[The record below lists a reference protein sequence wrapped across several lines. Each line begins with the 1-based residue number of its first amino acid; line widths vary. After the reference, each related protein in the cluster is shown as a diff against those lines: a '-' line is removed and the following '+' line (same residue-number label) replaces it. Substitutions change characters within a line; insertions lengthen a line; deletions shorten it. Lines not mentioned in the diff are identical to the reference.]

1 MKLSTIAALRAGV
14 SLTPV
19 KKHPGHSDQKVHGR
33 GRRGAAAKAAKFDGP
48 EVKDWDD
55 VNQVKARAEAIDE
68 YNAKH
73 GGDWATGERF
83 DTEYLYKREDGSY
96 TPQRAAM
103 HDQIVD
109 ELMAK
114 NADVPADGQA
124 VVLAGPPGAGKTS
137 ILKKSENGVADAV
150 GVELNAD
157 GSFKSHAGEN
167 SDDIKSIMAD
177 KGMVPVVDG
186 ASAGEM
192 VNLVHEESSHI
203 SKMYHNRLLAE
214 KKNVVIDGTL
224 GGTNEQKQIDKISS
238 TKRAG
243 YEMRAIMVDTDPE
256 MAIESASN
264 RWVGGEKRGDK
275 HGGRYVPPAVTEA
288 ESRPTG
294 RVPGAK
300 TANRENFEILTRP
313 GSGVD
318 FEETFVFDNS
328 KTPQHPNGYGN
339 VLLSHRIGGRE
350 QVNQGNQRLQQLG
363 APPVLSN
370 LPGGTQGRAVTGG
383 DFQGRD
389 TGLTG
394 PMFAKQES
402 YKPTAGMIAEAKR
415 GLEWRREFNRGG
427 TAVGVARARDISN
440 GKSLSLSTVK
450 RMHSFFARHEV
461 DKKGKG
467 FNRGEPGYPS
477 AGRIAW
483 ALWGG
488 DAGFAWSRQISQRD
502 KNVSKAVSASV
513 RDGLQRKVEEH
524 NEKHGDA
531 ASKKVTLRMLSS
543 VFERGVGAYKTNPQS
558 VRPNVKSPDQWAYAR
573 VNTFLRA
580 VRTGRFP
587 GGKFDTDLLPSGH
600 KLSTRK
606 SLEEPMRVGKL
617 ANGDYVLVK
626 HPGHQ
631 DQKSHGR
638 RATYAGEATGV
649 RRGGVAAVNE
659 GNSQGFK
666 PTAQSRRIIR
676 GEANSPKTGKPI
688 SEDAQSAHRSYTEG
702 NTANAVNKK
711 LRTRNENL
719 SPEERSVQ
727 TGMDK
732 AFNEASFELQQPR
745 TVYRSETKRVG
756 SAATGDSADLI
767 VGNKI
772 KQNDVTV
779 DLGFMSTRENSVDAA
794 GDMEAI
800 GRQGFGQ
807 QVQVNYAINVP
818 AGTRMLAGNES
829 QGETI
834 LDRGSQLRVTKVTKS
849 GPNKVDVEAEVFSGT
864 AQGGSIPRAQRPTP
878 DVVPGIPARGQ
889 RSSSAAYSIVP
900 SERAG
905 TESPESR
912 LGQYG
917 EGFGKAEGDAGSA
930 APKVRTG
937 RNDLASLGSRV
948 SILLWR
954 RTGIVKHPGHADQKS
969 HGRKRRSG
977 QSASGQLLGEDIPA
991 SEGDVRGFTT
1001 ANYPSQAL
1009 AYSTQKSTLDSMDSE
1024 AGIAHRGYIGSEHA
1038 QINGFLRDPDGP
1050 MTSRSDTTTGG
1061 MPLPVKQARVDNLDK
1076 AFSQDNMGV
1085 ELTRDAKLY
1094 RGVQADRSIDAH
1106 PMSKLEAGDEF
1117 TDLGFTSTSTNTA
1130 VTRDFIDRDARGES
1144 EGIQFNIT
1152 APAGTTVIGGMDAE
1166 QELIL
1171 PRGSKFRVTGK
1182 TRLQGQDQDDPDTW
1196 MGTENGRPVFDE
1208 YNENWSGGSKDILVV
1223 DVELIES
1230 KPVYKSVP
1238 LFKHPGHQ
1246 DQKAH
1251 GRRGTSTGGGVTDI
1265 EFTNSAGQVRDG
1277 FAVETPIGTVRA
1289 AKMKNNYSDDAE
1301 GFEEFARDAYEMQI
1315 ETKNGTYIVEADY
1328 VHFSEFAGGKNGTVD
1343 STIYVMT
1350 PEAGMETAGTLQRV
1364 LNDGRSEGKPAFV
1377 KNDIMEIYDDHTGNG
1392 VGTTM
1397 LRHHEGQLAAAGF
1410 EYQRVQAVSHY
1421 SMNGAYTW
1429 AKYGY
1434 KPDEGQSDLHFGD
1447 FARQKQFSD
1456 FGLTAAEK
1464 GFWDSTRQR
1473 STLEA
1478 QGKSL
1483 IDAAAVS
1490 PDFRDSLIQQGD
1502 WNGTMDLRPH
1512 AAMSK
1517 AEQDVVAVIARWQL
1531 EDPVGYEND
1540 VPEMWEEIRAASV
1553 KTAKSVSFFKHP
1565 GHQDQKSHGR
1575 RAAGSGGGSGKA
1587 TSAKEAIKLST
1598 QKRRNADENVRRELT
1613 DYVDGNNV
1621 NDKLRHSDFPEDFT
1635 QIAVGANQIDNMDR
1649 AFSSEQLGVEVPPI
1663 TVMRGMGFAQDSES
1677 GKMWENVKEGDEFVD
1692 KGFVSTTTG
1701 DSGVEQRFMED
1712 AKGTRVEAVIRLKDG
1727 QTVIAGSGEEREII
1741 LPRNSRFKV
1750 TYKTE
1755 NTRFE
1760 SNTIAGGFDSDKPET
1775 WGSEQK
1781 TIRINLDV
1789 VDAPTVYKSISF
1801 FKHPGHAD
1809 QKVHGR
1815 RSATRVQGYKKEL
1828 AQRAYG
1834 EGGGTW
1840 DWRNESFVDDGK
1852 IVALEAYEGR
1862 YSPPAGGW
1870 TEESVAD
1877 SIVDWSKSPDV
1888 QQGLRSRTDANV
1900 GMWLDE
1906 DSGDLFLDVSVKL
1919 TGASPEQASRLAR
1932 RENQL
1937 AWWDGDNQQLYVRN
1951 DAGNYVSE
1959 TVD

>member
-14 SLTPV
+14 ALTPV

-33 GRRGAAAKAAKFDGP
+33 GRRGQAAKAAKFDGP

-55 VNQVKARAEAIDE
+55 PKQVQARAEAIDS
-68 YNAKH
+68 YNEKH
-73 GGDWATGERF
+73 GGEWASGERY
-83 DTEYLYKREDGSY
+83 DTEYLYRREDGSY

-114 NADVPADGQA
+114 NADVPTDGQA

-137 ILKKSENGVADAV
+137 ILKKSENGVAERV

-157 GSFKSHAGEN
+157 GTFKSHAGEN
-167 SDDIKSIMAD
+167 SDDIKGIMAD
-177 KGMVPVVDG
+177 KGMVPIVDG

-203 SKMYHNRLLAE
+203 SKMYHNRLLSE
-214 KKNVVIDGTL
+214 NKNVVIDGTL
-224 GGTNEQKQIDKISS
+224 GGTNEQKQIDKIAS
-238 TKRAG
+238 TKKAG

-328 KTPQHPNGYGN
+328 KTPQNPNGYGN
-339 VLLSHRIGGRE
+339 VLTSNRVGGTE
-350 QVNQGNQRLQQLG
+350 QLTGGTRLQQLG

-370 LPGGTQGRAVTGG
+370 LPGGTQGRPVTGG
-383 DFQGRD
+383 TFQGRD
-389 TGLTG
+389 TGVTG

-467 FNRGEPGYPS
+467 FNRGEAGYPS

-488 DAGFAWSRQISQRD
+488 DAGFAWSRQISQRE
-502 KNVSKAVSASV
+502 KNVNKAVSASV

-600 KLSTRK
+600 KMSTRK
-606 SLEEPMRVGKL
+606 SLEEPMMVGKL

-638 RATYAGEATGV
+638 KATYAGESRGV
-649 RRGGVAAVNE
+649 RRTGPAAVNE
-659 GNSQGFK
+659 SNSQGFK
-666 PTAQSRRIIR
+666 PTAQSRRIMN
-676 GEANSPKTGKPI
+676 GEANSPATGKPI
-688 SEDAQSAHRSYTEG
+688 SEEAQTAHRSYTQG
-702 NTANAVNKK
+702 NSANAINKK

-719 SPEERSVQ
+719 SPEERSIQ

-756 SAATGDSADLI
+756 SASTGEAADLV

-772 KQNDVTV
+772 KQNDVSV
-779 DLGFMSTRENSVDAA
+779 DLGFMSTRGNAVDAA
-794 GDMEAI
+794 GDIESL

-807 QVQVNYAINVP
+807 QVQVNYSIDVP
-818 AGTRMLAGNES
+818 AGTRMLAGNEG

-834 LDRGSQLRVTKVTKS
+834 FDRGSQLRVTKVTKT
-849 GPNKVDVEAEVFSGT
+849 GPNKVDVEAEVFGGT
-864 AQGGSIPRAQRPTP
+864 ARGGDIPRNRRPTP
-878 DVVPGIPARGQ
+878 EVVPGVRGTGPKANQ
-889 RSSSAAYSIVP
+889 SAYSLSP

-905 TESPESR
+905 NPSPESR
-912 LGQYG
+912 LGSYG
-917 EGFGKAEGDAGSA
+917 EGFGKTEGDVGSA
-930 APKVRTG
+930 APKVLTG
-937 RNDLASLGSRV
+937 SSDLANLESRV

-954 RTGIVKHPGHADQKS
+954 RTGIVKHPGHSDQKS

-977 QSASGQLLGEDIPA
+977 QSAGGQLTGDDIPA
-991 SEGDVRGFTT
+991 SEGDVFGFTT

-1009 AYSTQKSTLDSMDSE
+1009 AYSTQKSTMDSMNSE

-1094 RGVQADRSIDAH
+1094 RGVQVDRDIESH

-1152 APAGTTVIGGMDAE
+1152 APAGTTVVGGMDAE

-1171 PRGSKFRVTGK
+1171 PRGSKFKVTGK
-1182 TRLQGQDQDDPDTW
+1182 TRLQGQDEDDPDTW

-1208 YNENWSGGSKDILVV
+1208 YNEGWSGGSKDILVV

-1246 DQKAH
+1246 DQK
-1251 GRRGTSTGGGVTDI
+1251 
-1265 EFTNSAGQVRDG
+1265 
-1277 FAVETPIGTVRA
+1277 
-1289 AKMKNNYSDDAE
+1289 
-1301 GFEEFARDAYEMQI
+1301 
-1315 ETKNGTYIVEADY
+1315 
-1328 VHFSEFAGGKNGTVD
+1328 
-1343 STIYVMT
+1343 
-1350 PEAGMETAGTLQRV
+1350 
-1364 LNDGRSEGKPAFV
+1364 
-1377 KNDIMEIYDDHTGNG
+1377 
-1392 VGTTM
+1392 
-1397 LRHHEGQLAAAGF
+1397 
-1410 EYQRVQAVSHY
+1410 
-1421 SMNGAYTW
+1421 
-1429 AKYGY
+1429 
-1434 KPDEGQSDLHFGD
+1434 
-1447 FARQKQFSD
+1447 
-1456 FGLTAAEK
+1456 
-1464 GFWDSTRQR
+1464 
-1473 STLEA
+1473 
-1478 QGKSL
+1478 
-1483 IDAAAVS
+1483 
-1490 PDFRDSLIQQGD
+1490 
-1502 WNGTMDLRPH
+1502 
-1512 AAMSK
+1512 
-1517 AEQDVVAVIARWQL
+1517 
-1531 EDPVGYEND
+1531 
-1540 VPEMWEEIRAASV
+1540 
-1553 KTAKSVSFFKHP
+1553 
-1565 GHQDQKSHGR
+1565 SHGR
-1575 RAAGSGGGSGKA
+1575 RAAGSGGGGEEKFSNGFDAMKESLVKAGVVGMALQSQRSEYVRGNRMNDQLRNPEKSG
-1587 TSAKEAIKLST
+1587 
-1598 QKRRNADENVRRELT
+1598 
-1613 DYVDGNNV
+1613 GN
-1621 NDKLRHSDFPEDFT
+1621 PPP
-1635 QIAVGANQIDNMDR
+1635 GALDDMDR
-1649 AFSSEQLGVEVPPI
+1649 AFSVEQ
-1663 TVMRGMGFAQDSES
+1663 GMGVKTGPISVTRGAAFPQGDDR
-1677 GKMWENVKEGDEFVD
+1677 GKVFENVQTGDEFVD
-1692 KGFVSTTTG
+1692 RGFVSTTLAG
-1701 DSGVEQRFMED
+1701 SGIEQNFMIAD
-1712 AKGTRVEAVIRLKDG
+1712 GTRVESFIKLQDG
-1727 QTVIAGSGEEREII
+1727 QTVIAGSEREQELI

-1750 TYKTE
+1750 VEKVE
-1755 NTRFE
+1755 STRMVPP
-1760 SNTIAGGFDSDKPET
+1760 SRALVGPYDPNKPET
-1775 WGSEQK
+1775 FTPVETK
-1781 TIRINLDV
+1781 DIRLYLEV
-1789 VDAPTVYKSISF
+1789 VDSPTVYKSISF

-1815 RSATRVQGYKKEL
+1815 RSASRVQGYKKEL